1 MKYGKNII
9 AGLLLMGMTASC
21 NDFLNVLPSTE
32 KESNEMFSTVEG
44 CRSVLIG
51 SYIRMKQNSLY
62 GQELT
67 CGSIENLAQHWT
79 YTSGSIG
86 EYLQKYDYKA
96 DVVET
101 VMENNY
107 NNLYKVVADVDGLLA
122 GIEAHRSILDDRNYN
137 LLRGEALG
145 LRAFCHF
152 DVLRL
157 FGPMPGNVPATKILP
172 YVKEVRTSPTPLSTT
187 RIIRLS

>member
-62 GQELT
+62 G
-67 CGSIENLAQHWT
+67 
-79 YTSGSIG
+79 
-86 EYLQKYDYKA
+86 
-96 DVVET
+96 
-101 VMENNY
+101 
-107 NNLYKVVADVDGLLA
+107 
-122 GIEAHRSILDDRNYN
+122 
-137 LLRGEALG
+137 
-145 LRAFCHF
+145 
-152 DVLRL
+152 
-157 FGPMPGNVPATKILP
+157 
-172 YVKEVRTSPTPLSTT
+172 
-187 RIIRLS
+187 

>member
-1 MKYGKNII
+1 MKYCKNII
-9 AGLLLMGMTASC
+9 AAFLLMSMTISC

-51 SYIRMKQNSLY
+51 SYIRMKQNNLY

-86 EYLQKYDYKA
+86 EYLHKYDYKA
-96 DVVET
+96 DIVET
-101 VMENNY
+101 VMNDNY
-107 NNLYKVVADVDGLLA
+107 NNLYKVIADVDGLLA
-122 GIEAHRSILDDRNYN
+122 GIESHRRYLMTVVTTYYV
-137 LLRGEALG
+137 A
-145 LRAFCHF
+145 
-152 DVLRL
+152 RL
-157 FGPMPGNVPATKILP
+157 
-172 YVKEVRTSPTPLSTT
+172 
-187 RIIRLS
+187 